1 MVGGPRPCFD
11 TRMSHGGSTPPLA
24 SQDKQNRQARMPV
37 RIKKSRKKKFK
48 IKKNVNLVLK
58 KNNAGNPGHPPKL
71 NNAGNIVVVF
81 TKKG

>member
-1 MVGGPRPCFD
+1 
-11 TRMSHGGSTPPLA
+11 
-24 SQDKQNRQARMPV
+24 MPV